1 MLSLKFLRV
10 GKRGQPSYRIIAI
23 EKRTKINGKNVE
35 DLGWYNPKDKSFK
48 VNEERVKHW
57 LAHGAQPTE
66 SVHNLLVRAGVKKGA
81 KIAVHSVPKNTPVG
95 GATKAEAAPAPTA

>member
-35 DLGWYNPKDKSFK
+35 DLGWYDPKSKGFK

-57 LAHGAQPTE
+57 LSHGAQPTD
-66 SVHNLLVRAGVKKGA
+66 SVRNLLIRGGVLTGKKV
-81 KIAVHSVPKNTPVG
+81 AVHSVPKKEVKATP
-95 GATKAEAAPAPTA
+95 TPAV